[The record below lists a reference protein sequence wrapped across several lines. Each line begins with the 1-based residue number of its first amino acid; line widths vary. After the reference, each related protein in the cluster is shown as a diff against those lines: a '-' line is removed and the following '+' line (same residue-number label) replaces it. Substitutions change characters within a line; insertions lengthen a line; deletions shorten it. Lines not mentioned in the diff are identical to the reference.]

1 MATDPI
7 AQAAYNAG
15 FRGKDLVTA
24 IAIALAEGGSSSS
37 TNNTL
42 YPSLPGYKPPAAG
55 AQPEYSV
62 GPWQINLSAHPD
74 ITEVAARNPQ
84 GAANYAYGLAT
95 SGNGFSNWSQ
105 YSNGA
110 YQQFLDRAKIATGG
124 LPSDALSGSSAKP
137 AIYGANNGPRTT
149 ANDVGDAVGGAI
161 AATAGKAVQ
170 TVAPWSDGL
179 GHILSDL
186 RDTHWWAKSGIT
198 VAAIALI
205 AAGLLIYVQKSPQI
219 RSAET
224 AVAKD
229 AAV

>member
-1 MATDPI
+1 MPPDPI

-62 GPWQINLSAHPD
+62 GPWQINLLAHPD

-110 YQQFLDRAKIATGG
+110 YQQFLNQAKIATGG

-137 AIYGANNGPRTT
+137 AIYASTTPSPSTT
-149 ANDVGDAVGGAI
+149 ASEAADAA
-161 AATAGKAVQ
+161 KAKLASL
-170 TVAPWSDGL
+170 APWADSVT
-179 GHILSDL
+179 HILSDL

-198 VAAIALI
+198 VAAVALI

-229 AAV
+229 TAV